1 MYYILFLQFIVFN
14 ANKDSLNSKTL
25 VTENR
30 TSREFVRFHGG
41 RNNQPKPCVVLANRS
56 AFPLPQRCTSHVRPC
71 DMAVIPTIGTT
82 RSGTGSEG
90 NIIC

>member
-1 MYYILFLQFIVFN
+1 MYYILVLQFIVVN
-14 ANKDSLNSKTL
+14 ANKVSLNSKTL
-25 VTENR
+25 VTKNR

-41 RNNQPKPCVVLANRS
+41 RNNQPKPRAVLANRS